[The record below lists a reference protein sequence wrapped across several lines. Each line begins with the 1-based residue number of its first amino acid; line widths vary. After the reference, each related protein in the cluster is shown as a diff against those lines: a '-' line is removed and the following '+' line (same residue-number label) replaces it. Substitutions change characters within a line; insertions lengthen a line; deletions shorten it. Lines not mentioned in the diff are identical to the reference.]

1 MVVGSLRHRSPYLSR
16 SEKAAICFCTILF
29 VTMTIAM
36 MVAPIFIGRTQCPVD
51 AIQSVSATPTIECM
65 SIMGILMF
73 TGLLLLKRYG
83 RIVPVS
89 RTQLF
94 ISAPRSLPTM
104 WFFLLI
110 AGLVL
115 LAAFICLN
123 GVKTYDCVM
132 PHGLLSRGGLLNT
145 ATEKSWSTLNS
156 VTAECELVGKTNTKT
171 GSFRLRFKDQSS
183 FHVPLVSLDKARAL
197 ISTIG
202 HTSTKVKVSSS
213 VTEDR
218 CPVFLLSYMQELM
231 L

>member
-1 MVVGSLRHRSPYLSR
+1 METGNLRYRSPHLSR
-16 SEKAAICFCTILF
+16 SEKVATYVCTILF
-29 VTMTIAM
+29 VTITIAV
-36 MVAPIFIGRTQCPVD
+36 MVAPIFLGRTQCPAD
-51 AIQSVSATPTIECM
+51 AIQSVAAAPTIECM

-94 ISAPRSLPTM
+94 ISAPRSLPDK

-110 AGLVL
+110 AGLIM

-145 ATEKSWSTLNS
+145 VTEKSWSTLNS

-171 GSFRLRFKDQSS
+171 GSFRLRFQDQSS
-183 FHVPLVSLDKARAL
+183 FHVPLASLGKARTV

-202 HTSTKVKVSSS
+202 RTSTKVKVSSS

-218 CPVFLLSYMQELM
+218 CPVFLLSYIQELM

>member
-1 MVVGSLRHRSPYLSR
+1 MVIGNLRYRSRHLSR
-16 SEKAAICFCTILF
+16 SEKVATYFCTILF

-36 MVAPIFIGRTQCPVD
+36 MVALMFLGRTQCPVD

-73 TGLLLLKRYG
+73 TGLVLLKRYG
-83 RIVPVS
+83 RIVQVS
-89 RTQLF
+89 RTQLL
-94 ISAPRSLPTM
+94 ISAPRNLPNM

-132 PHGLLSRGGLLNT
+132 PHGLLSRGGFQNT
-145 ATEKSWSTLNS
+145 VTEKSWSTLNS

-171 GSFRLRFKDQSS
+171 GSFRLRLKDRSS
-183 FHVPLVSLDKARAL
+183 LYVSLASLDKARAV
-197 ISTIG
+197 IRTIG
-202 HTSTKVKVSSS
+202 HTSTKLKVSSS

-218 CPVFLLSYMQELM
+218 CPVFLLSYKQELI